1 MKKFVFGLL
10 FLGLTSL
17 VHSQSNGIA
26 KNIILEPVTIKPL
39 NLSYLNEVQH
49 KDTPELVK
57 NLENEAAR
65 YDITEDPIFDREF
78 EAYEVIFRTKK
89 EGGTTG
95 LITAT
100 YDSNG
105 KIMSSIERYK
115 NILLPKVVRTAILNK
130 YPGWI
135 IHKDVYLVTYRN
147 NSKSKKVFK
156 VQIRKDGK
164 RKNLKLD
171 YDGNIH

>member
-1 MKKFVFGLL
+1 MKKLVFGLL

-17 VHSQSNGIA
+17 VYSQNDVQ

-39 NLSYLNEVQH
+39 NLSYLKEVQRE
-49 KDTPELVK
+49 DTPEFAI
-57 NLENEAAR
+57 NLQNEAAR
-65 YDITEDPIFDREF
+65 YDITEDPIFDKEF
-78 EAYEVIFRTKK
+78 EAYEVIFRSKND
-89 EGGTTG
+89 ESSG

-100 YDSNG
+100 YDSKG

-115 NILLPKVVRTAILNK
+115 NVLLPRTVRDVINEK

-135 IHKDVYLVTYRN
+135 IYKDIYLVTYRD
-147 NSKSKKVFK
+147 NSKSKQVFK
-156 VQIRKDGK
+156 VQIRKDGEK
-164 RKNLKLD
+164 KNLKLD

>member
-1 MKKFVFGLL
+1 MKKIVFGLL

-17 VHSQSNGIA
+17 VYSQNDVQ

-39 NLSYLNEVQH
+39 NLSYLKEVQRE
-49 KDTPELVK
+49 DTPEFAI
-57 NLENEAAR
+57 NLQNEAAR
-65 YDITEDPIFDREF
+65 YDITESPIFDKEF
-78 EAYEVIFRTKK
+78 EAYEVIFRSKND
-89 EGGTTG
+89 ESSG

-100 YDSNG
+100 YDSKG

-115 NILLPKVVRTAILNK
+115 NVLLPRTVRDVINEK

-135 IHKDVYLVTYRN
+135 IYKDIYLVTYRDDK
-147 NSKSKKVFK
+147 KSKQVFK
-156 VQIRKDGK
+156 VQLRKDGEK
-164 RKNLKLD
+164 KNLKLD

>member
-1 MKKFVFGLL
+1 MKKLVFGLL

-17 VHSQSNGIA
+17 VYSQNDVQ

-39 NLSYLNEVQH
+39 NLSYLKEVQH
-49 KDTPELVK
+49 EDTPELVV
-57 NLENEAAR
+57 NLQNEAAR
-65 YDITEDPIFDREF
+65 YDITELPIFDREF
-78 EAYEVIFRTKK
+78 EAYEVIFKTKK
-89 EGGTTG
+89 EGGTSG

-115 NILLPKVVRTAILNK
+115 NILLPKTVRDAINNK

-135 IHKDVYLVTYRN
+135 IHKDIFLVTYRDDR
-147 NSKSKKVFK
+147 KAKQVFK
-156 VQIRKDGK
+156 VQIRKDRDK
-164 RKNLKLD
+164 KNLKLD

>member
-1 MKKFVFGLL
+1 MKKLVFGLL
-10 FLGLTSL
+10 FLGLTNL
-17 VHSQSNGIA
+17 MHSQNDIQ

-39 NLSYLNEVQH
+39 NLSYLDEVQRE
-49 KDTPELVK
+49 DTPELVV
-57 NLENEAAR
+57 NLQNEAAR
-65 YDITEDPIFDREF
+65 YDITELPIFDRDF
-78 EAYEVIFRTKK
+78 EAYEVIFKTKK
-89 EGGTTG
+89 EGGTSG

-115 NILLPKVVRTAILNK
+115 NILLPKTVRTAINNK

-135 IHKDVYLVTYRN
+135 IYKDVYLVTYRD
-147 NSKSKKVFK
+147 NSESKQVFK
-156 VQIRKDGK
+156 VQLRKNGK
-164 RKNLKLD
+164 KKNLKLD